1 MAQQGQFQLGIAPGR
16 RPPPPP
22 PPQPLSGVKRNLLV
36 PNADPNKRRR
46 LGEYENDNPE
56 QNKPV
61 MEVEGEFGGRRRRKT
76 RHRKTRRR
84 HGRKTRRSRK

>member
-1 MAQQGQFQLGIAPGR
+1 MAEQGQFQLGIAP
-16 RPPPPP
+16 PPPA
-22 PPQPLSGVKRNLLV
+22 GVKRNRLV
-36 PNADPNKRRR
+36 NPNADPNKRRR
-46 LGEYENDNPE
+46 LEEYKNDNPE
-56 QNKPV
+56 QNQPV